1 LIWIIEYAD
10 HLGHNHHCVAT
21 MSSEADLQ
29 NDSAAQIA
37 VEESALNLC
46 LLRFPHYQSDRA
58 IQHFAMPDTLEITL
72 DQCEKH
78 EQPSATEAT
87 RNHC

>member
-37 VEESALNLC
+37 VEESALNL
-46 LLRFPHYQSDRA
+46 
-58 IQHFAMPDTLEITL
+58 
-72 DQCEKH
+72 
-78 EQPSATEAT
+78 
-87 RNHC
+87 